1 MVFSSILFTFLFLP
15 VVIALYFVIRN
26 DKARNLVLLA
36 ASLLFYAWGEPKFVF
51 VMLASIA
58 VNYVL
63 ARLIGEKVPEGTGQ
77 TPEEKLPETPG
88 HAPNGAG
95 QAPDDNRLQRRR
107 VLLITAIACNLLLLF
122 VFKYANFSVK
132 MLDDLLHLNLPIPGI
147 ALPIGISFFTFQ
159 AMSYVIDVYRGETP
173 PQKNPLYL
181 ALYISFFPQLIAGPI
196 VRYRTIADQ
205 IEGHRVITAESF
217 AEGARRFMVGFSKKV
232 IIANNLAVVAAGPFG
247 ILDYAGAGHTVP
259 YYWLAAIAYS
269 LQILFDFSGYSDMA
283 IGLGR
288 MFGFRFDE
296 NFNYPYTASSVT
308 DFWRRWHISL
318 SSWFRDYVY
327 IPLGGSRTKS
337 VARHVFNIF
346 VVWLLT
352 GIWHGANY
360 TFVCWGMMYF
370 CLLILEKYFV
380 RPPERPAAFIVLWRA
395 VTLLA
400 VMFAWVMFNAVGLK
414 QGVHFWMAM
423 LGAYRAQTAQIRA
436 AAAAAAG
443 AGALNAASGLL
454 DAEVIRI
461 LREFGVYYLLGI
473 LFCMPVGQWIMKRF
487 GTGDARRAALQILAA
502 MGTVIA
508 FLWAVSFLIMGSH
521 NPFIYYNF

>member
-63 ARLIGEKVPEGTGQ
+63 ARLIGEKVPEGTRQ
-77 TPEEKLPETPG
+77 TPEEKLPETSG

-205 IEGHRVITAESF
+205 IEGHRVITPESF

-247 ILDYAGAGHTVP
+247 ILDYAGADHTVP
-259 YYWLAAIAYS
+259 YYWLGAIA
-269 LQILFDFSGYSDMA
+269 
-283 IGLGR
+283 
-288 MFGFRFDE
+288 
-296 NFNYPYTASSVT
+296 
-308 DFWRRWHISL
+308 
-318 SSWFRDYVY
+318 
-327 IPLGGSRTKS
+327 
-337 VARHVFNIF
+337 
-346 VVWLLT
+346 
-352 GIWHGANY
+352 
-360 TFVCWGMMYF
+360 
-370 CLLILEKYFV
+370 
-380 RPPERPAAFIVLWRA
+380 
-395 VTLLA
+395 
-400 VMFAWVMFNAVGLK
+400 
-414 QGVHFWMAM
+414 
-423 LGAYRAQTAQIRA
+423 
-436 AAAAAAG
+436 
-443 AGALNAASGLL
+443 
-454 DAEVIRI
+454 
-461 LREFGVYYLLGI
+461 
-473 LFCMPVGQWIMKRF
+473 
-487 GTGDARRAALQILAA
+487 
-502 MGTVIA
+502 
-508 FLWAVSFLIMGSH
+508 
-521 NPFIYYNF
+521 

>member
-63 ARLIGEKVPEGTGQ
+63 ARLIGEKD
-77 TPEEKLPETPG
+77 
-88 HAPNGAG
+88 A
-95 QAPDDNRLQRRR
+95 NRQRRR
-107 VLLITAIACNLLLLF
+107 RTLLIVAIACNLLLLF

-205 IEGHRVITAESF
+205 IEGHRVITPESF

-259 YYWLAAIAYS
+259 YYWLGAIAYS

-346 VVWLLT
+346 AVWLLT

-380 RPPERPAAFIVLWRA
+380 RPHERPAAFRVLWRA

-423 LGAYRAQTAQIRA
+423 LGAYRAQTAQIQA

-443 AGALNAASGLL
+443 AGALSAAAGTASGLL

-487 GTGDARRAALQILAA
+487 GTGDARRAALQTLAA
-502 MGTVIA
+502 IGTVIA